1 MSKRVLGILLLCLC
15 SISMTGCGKVMD
27 LTEEESALIAEYAA
41 DLLLKYDM
49 NYEDRMEDGDREA
62 AKLAEKEAS
71 EKSDLVQPVTEKTT
85 TRTKKKKGNKDEQT
99 EKVTDREA
107 AGDGDLAGVL
117 GLSGVSITVK
127 DYLVADRYPEQ
138 SMAVVEAD
146 PGRKLLVLRFALKN
160 TGKDAVS
167 VSLMNQDVR
176 YTLSYADGAA
186 SAMLTILPED
196 LGTLDTTV
204 ETGASEEVV
213 LVFQVSEDADVSGDM
228 ALRVK
233 YNNES
238 NTINIK

>member
-1 MSKRVLGILLLCLC
+1 MSKRVLVILLLCLC

-49 NYEDRMEDGDREA
+49 NFVDRMEDGDREA

-71 EKSDLVQPVTEKTT
+71 EESDLVQPVTEKTT
-85 TRTKKKKGNKDEQT
+85 TRVKKKENKENQT
-99 EKVTDREA
+99 EKVTNHEA
-107 AGDGDLAGVL
+107 AGDGDLAGLL

-138 SMAVVEAD
+138 SMAVVEAAA
-146 PGRKLLVLRFALKN
+146 GRKLLVLRFLIKN
-160 TGKDAVS
+160 TGKDTVS

-176 YTLSYADGAA
+176 YSLSFADGAA
-186 SAMLTILPED
+186 SAMFTILPED
-196 LGTLDTTV
+196 LGTLDTTL
-204 ETGASEEVV
+204 ESGASEEAV
-213 LVFQVSEDADVSGDM
+213 LVFQVSEDADVSGNLS
-228 ALRVK
+228 LRVK

-238 NTINIK
+238 NTINIL